1 MFTNDYSEK
10 NRQLKKIV
18 DKKIKKVM
26 NIGDKYCKMKDSRIV
41 ECITYPQ
48 KKEVLWMKPIY
59 ACHEHIE
66 EALDDAVYTGFEM
79 PVLEQ
84 FTPVDNEQTKCTYCK
99 SQPIYMVAN
108 FCSPTKS

>member
-48 KKEVLWMKPIY
+48 KK
-59 ACHEHIE
+59 
-66 EALDDAVYTGFEM
+66 GG
-79 PVLEQ
+79 
-84 FTPVDNEQTKCTYCK
+84 PVDETDLCLSRTH
-99 SQPIYMVAN
+99 
-108 FCSPTKS
+108 